1 MRAFGLALLIFSL
14 CLLFPNFLL
23 ADTISGGISYSGGAV
38 GNSSFNIASVEEF
51 YEVVPLAGGGLS
63 LQSGFRGT
71 IWPGLATI
79 VIGVTPASGYNI
91 APLNRVKVNGANFT
105 GNTTVRLTR
114 TGQNNVSGSSITLVS
129 STEIT
134 CNFNIAGA
142 QVGYWNVVVD
152 DGSNNLGSLTN
163 GFEVKTYPYDMAWAI
178 NSPNPFD
185 PARESTTIM
194 YKLKKDSEVTVLIFS
209 VTADLLWKSSYPAG
223 FNGGREGDN
232 SLLWTGYT
240 NFGELASNGV
250 FLVHVVEKAS
260 GKTLAR
266 GKIAVIRR

>member
-1 MRAFGLALLIFSL
+1 MRPLRLAFILIGLLALRVW
-14 CLLFPNFLL
+14 
-23 ADTISGGISYSGGAV
+23 ADSISGGINYSGGTV
-38 GNSSFNIASVEEF
+38 SNSSFNMAAVEEF
-51 YEVVPLAGGGLS
+51 YEAVPLAGGS
-63 LQSGFRGT
+63 FSMQPGFRGT
-71 IWPGLATI
+71 VWPGLATI
-79 VIGVTPASGYNI
+79 VIGIDPASGFNI
-91 APLNRVKVNGANFT
+91 APINRVKVTGANFT

-114 TGQNNVSGSSITLVS
+114 TGQNNISGSSLTLVS

-142 QVGYWNVVVD
+142 QVGNWNVVVD

-163 GFEVKTYPYDMAWAI
+163 GFEVKTYPYDIAWAI

-194 YKLKKDSEVTVLIFS
+194 YKLKKDSEVTILIFS
-209 VTADLLWKSSYPAG
+209 ITADLLWKQSYPAG

-250 FLVHVVEKAS
+250 FLVHVLEKAS